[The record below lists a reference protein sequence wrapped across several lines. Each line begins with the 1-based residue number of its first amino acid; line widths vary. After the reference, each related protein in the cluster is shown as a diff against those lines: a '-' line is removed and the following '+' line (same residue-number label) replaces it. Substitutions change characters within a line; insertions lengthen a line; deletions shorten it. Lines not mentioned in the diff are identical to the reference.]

1 MIIKPLSEIKPLT
14 LLLAICI
21 CLWACENDVNEVRE
35 LSKKKPSIEEGRNI
49 DSYLS
54 MNGKVN
60 ARLTAP
66 VLIRYQGD
74 SARKSE
80 FPKSL
85 HVDFYNDSMKIESQL
100 SAKYGRYM
108 EDENKVFLR
117 DSVVAFNIK
126 GDTMFC
132 NELYWDKIT
141 GRFYTDKKVIL
152 SLGFRSS
159 VFIALNGMNCSQDL
173 TDRTLF
179 NMRSDSYTTIADSTT
194 AAKPVSPPTPPVAAK
209 PPK

>member
-1 MIIKPLSEIKPLT
+1 M
-14 LLLAICI
+14 LLAICV
-21 CLWACENDVNEVRE
+21 CVWSCENDVNEVRE

-80 FPKSL
+80 FPNSL
-85 HVDFYNDSMKIESQL
+85 HVDFYNDTMKIESQL

-132 NELYWDKIT
+132 SELYWDKIT

-152 SLGFRSS
+152 SLGFRNS
-159 VFIALNGMNCSQDL
+159 VFVALDGMNCSQDL
-173 TDRTLF
+173 TDRHLF
-179 NMRSDSYTTIADSTT
+179 RIQNGSYTTIPDSTT
-194 AAKPVSPPTPPVAAK
+194 ANKPVSPPAPPVAAK